1 MWDCEAKHMLAEIS
15 TRNGQVDRE
24 KCLVLWAGTP
34 AKWKVANPNPLFIKK
49 VTDDRKQKVG
59 VALEIMEERWSINFA
74 LVLKTHLFDEK
85 RWTIF
90 RWPKQSRRF
99 ESVSAYFLTEWDKF
113 ISEMKIHQKCFQ
125 WTFPKNVWY
134 AVEIYQK
141 HWLG

>member
-24 KCLVLWAGTP
+24 KCLVLWAWTP

-74 LVLKTHLFDEK
+74 LVLKIHLFDEK
-85 RWTIF
+85 R
-90 RWPKQSRRF
+90 
-99 ESVSAYFLTEWDKF
+99 
-113 ISEMKIHQKCFQ
+113 
-125 WTFPKNVWY
+125 
-134 AVEIYQK
+134 
-141 HWLG
+141 